1 MSIEGALK
9 SNVPPHNL
17 EAEGSVLGAMLL
29 SRDAIARVIEILDSR
44 SFYRKVH
51 RDIYEAILE
60 LFERGEPADL
70 ITVSDLLSKKGL
82 LESVGGYTYLS
93 SLLDKVPTP
102 SNAAYYAKIIQEKA
116 ILRELIEASIKIKE
130 LAEDENEEV
139 PLIMD
144 RAEQLIFAVTQ
155 RKVFQYFIPLKEEL
169 FSVFEMI
176 EVRSQKHS
184 YLSGIPTG
192 FDEFDKITGG
202 LQYSDFIIIA
212 GRPSM
217 GKTAL
222 CLNIAHHVGVNLKLP
237 VAIFSLEMSS
247 EQVAMRLLSAEAGIP
262 YYKLRVGDLTEEEW
276 RRITTGINNLAEA
289 PIYIDD
295 SPTMTVL
302 EMRAKARRL
311 KSEVGLSLIIIDY
324 LQLMNSGGKIENRV
338 QEISKISRDLK
349 TMARELDI
357 PVITLSQLSRAV
369 EQRQDKRP
377 QLSDLRES
385 GAIEQEADL
394 VSFLYRDE
402 YYNKDSPVKGLCEI
416 ILSKH
421 RNGPTGTIKLG
432 FNKEIMKFDNLKG
445 GLIKE

>member
-17 EAEGSVLGAMLL
+17 EAEESVLGAMLL
-29 SRDAIARVIEILDSR
+29 SRDAIARVVEVLDSR
-44 SFYRKVH
+44 SFYRKIH

-60 LFERGEPADL
+60 LFERGEPVDL
-70 ITVSDLLSKKGL
+70 ISVSDLLSKKGL

-130 LAEDENEEV
+130 LAEEEEEEV

-144 RAEQLIFAVTQ
+144 KAEQLIFAVTQ
-155 RKVFQYFIPLKEEL
+155 RKVFQYFITLKEEL
-169 FSVFEMI
+169 FNVFEMI

-217 GKTAL
+217 GKTAF

-247 EQVAMRLLSAEAGIP
+247 EQVAMRMLSSEAGIP
-262 YYKLRVGDLTEEEW
+262 YYKLRVGDLTEGEW
-276 RRITTGINNLAEA
+276 RKITTGINNLAEA

-295 SPTMTVL
+295 SPNMSVL

-338 QEISKISRDLK
+338 QEISKISRELK

-394 VSFLYRDE
+394 VLFLYRDE
-402 YYNKDSPVKGLCEI
+402 YYNSESPEKGSCEI

-421 RNGPTGTIKLG
+421 RNGPTGMVKLG

>member
-1 MSIEGALK
+1 MGIEGALK
-9 SNVPPHNL
+9 SNVPPYNL
-17 EAEGSVLGAMLL
+17 EAEESVLGAMLL
-29 SRDAIARVIEILDSR
+29 SRDAIARVIEVLDSR

-51 RDIYEAILE
+51 RDIYETIIE
-60 LFERGEPADL
+60 LFERGEPVDL
-70 ITVSDLLSKKGL
+70 ISVSDLLSKKGL

-93 SLLDKVPTP
+93 SLLDRVPTP

-116 ILRELIEASIKIKE
+116 ILRELIDASIKIKE
-130 LAEDENEEV
+130 LAEEENEEV
-139 PLIMD
+139 PVIMD
-144 RAEQLIFAVTQ
+144 KAEQLIFAVTQ

-169 FSVFEMI
+169 FNVFEMI
-176 EVRSQKHS
+176 ELRSQKHS

-217 GKTAL
+217 GKTAF

-247 EQVAMRLLSAEAGIP
+247 EQVAMRMLSSEAGIP
-262 YYKLRVGDLTEEEW
+262 YYKLRVGDLTEGEW

-295 SPTMTVL
+295 SPNMSVL

-324 LQLMNSGGKIENRV
+324 LQLMNSGAKIENRV
-338 QEISKISRDLK
+338 QEISKISRELK

-394 VSFLYRDE
+394 VLFLYRDE
-402 YYNKDSPVKGLCEI
+402 YYNNESPEKGTCEV

-445 GLIKE
+445 GLIRE